1 MPSSISRLTATDHDR
16 LLRLIRR
23 ACAPGPS
30 QERWRAELTHL
41 MRAHQAAETETLDSA
56 TVGGAGDGALA
67 AFEELH
73 RVDAGLLDALDRLE
87 SIELGAA
94 GIEAAGAALAEELG
108 RHAELLADRVLA
120 PMTAA
125 LPRKLMRELGGRYAE
140 VRDGALREE
149 GADEPPPRRL
159 DVSRA
164 ELYELAKRA
173 GIEGRSS
180 MSRRDLINELQRLQ
194 RQEPLQS

>member
-1 MPSSISRLTATDHDR
+1 MPSSIARLTATDHER

-30 QERWRAELTHL
+30 QERWRVELAHL
-41 MRAHQAAETETLDSA
+41 LRAHSAAEADTLDDA
-56 TVGGAGDGALA
+56 TVAAAGSAATAALD
-67 AFEELH
+67 ELR
-73 RVDAGLLDALDRLE
+73 RVDAELVDALFRLE
-87 SIELGAA
+87 SAQPGAA
-94 GIEAAGAALAEELG
+94 DLEAAGAALVADLG
-108 RHAELLADRVLA
+108 RHADLLADRVLA
-120 PMTAA
+120 PMTET
-125 LPRKLMRELGGRYAE
+125 LPRKQMRELGGRYAQ
-140 VRDGALREE
+140 VRDGALRAE

-180 MSRRDLINELQRLQ
+180 MSRRDLINELQRLN
-194 RQEPLQS
+194 RQEPQQL

>member
-1 MPSSISRLTATDHDR
+1 MPSSIARLTATDHER

-30 QERWRAELTHL
+30 QERWRAELAHL
-41 MRAHQAAETETLDSA
+41 MRAHQVAETETLGRGVVA
-56 TVGGAGDGALA
+56 AAGDA
-67 AFEELH
+67 ATAAHDELL
-73 RVDAGLLDALDRLE
+73 RVDAEMLAALSRVEAAD
-87 SIELGAA
+87 LG
-94 GIEAAGAALAEELG
+94 GSDLQAAGAALTEELG
-108 RHAELLADRVLA
+108 RHATLLAERVLA
-120 PMTAA
+120 PMTETV
-125 LPRKLMRELGGRYAE
+125 PRKQMRELGGRYADL
-140 VRDGALREE
+140 RDGALRVE

-180 MSRRDLINELQRLQ
+180 MSRRDLINELQRQ
-194 RQEPLQS
+194 QQQPS

>member
-1 MPSSISRLTATDHDR
+1 MPSSIARLTATDHER

-23 ACAPGPS
+23 VCAPGPS
-30 QERWRAELTHL
+30 QGRWRAELAHL
-41 MRAHQAAETETLDSA
+41 LRAHHAAETATLDRDVVS
-56 TVGGAGDGALA
+56 
-67 AFEELH
+67 
-73 RVDAGLLDALDRLE
+73 
-87 SIELGAA
+87 
-94 GIEAAGAALAEELG
+94 AAGAAAGAAHDELQRVDAEMLEALARLEQAELSAPGLQSAGAALTEDLG
-108 RHAELLADRVLA
+108 RHASLLADRILA
-120 PMTAA
+120 PMTEA
-125 LPRKLMRELGGRYAE
+125 LPRKQLREMGGRYAE

-180 MSRRDLINELQRLQ
+180 MSRRDLINELQRQ
-194 RQEPLQS
+194 PQQPP

>member
-1 MPSSISRLTATDHDR
+1 MPSSIARLTATDHER

-30 QERWRAELTHL
+30 QERWRAELAHL
-41 MRAHQAAETETLDSA
+41 LRAHHAAENEVLPDDVVA
-56 TVGGAGDGALA
+56 GAGDA
-67 AFEELH
+67 ATAAHDELRRVDVELLEALH
-73 RVDAGLLDALDRLE
+73 RLETAPLESSALD
-87 SIELGAA
+87 
-94 GIEAAGAALAEELG
+94 AAGAALADHLG

-125 LPRKLMRELGGRYAE
+125 LPRKQLRELGGRYADL
-140 VRDGALREE
+140 RDEALRDE
-149 GADEPPPRRL
+149 GADDPPPRRL

-180 MSRRDLINELQRLQ
+180 MSRRDLINELQR
-194 RQEPLQS
+194 RQQQPS